1 MRGLFAVSPFLND
14 AKYRLRLRTAVAA
27 MAMSILPLAFAPA
40 QAQSPSSAQ
49 GADRITG
56 VVVNAAGDYLR
67 GAEVRV
73 EGSDIVS
80 VTDNDGRFTLQRVP
94 GSTHQLSIAYVGY
107 ETGHVA
113 AEPGAT
119 DVRVALNAQTTDASS
134 DIVVSGSRP
143 IAESEEAALQ
153 LKRSSTSL
161 VDVIAA
167 DSAGRFPDQNIA
179 AAVSRLPGVS
189 VGRDQGQERYIS
201 LRGAPAS
208 WTTLAFDG
216 VNVISPAGRETRFD
230 TIPSSIAS
238 QTIIRKAVTADMP
251 GETVAGNI
259 NIVTRSPFD
268 YPGLKGALDAGY
280 GFNDLGQGKQY
291 NLSGFLSDRFAN
303 DTLGV
308 LVGASR
314 YERDMVTDNF
324 ENDWEIASED
334 QEPGGQNRI
343 WASKHQNKL
352 YRLKRSNT
360 SYSGRLEWRPNGDN
374 KLFLLSIYSQF
385 RDDELRNAWVF
396 DLDQDAKKTG
406 SSTVGKT
413 TGYAD
418 IRNGNTPAQGTLYGA
433 EIESTLNSNSSR
445 QSIFTNTLAG
455 EHEMD
460 SWKLRW
466 RANYTRADD
475 RSKPPFG
482 SSWSSPSDF
491 TRRPTLV
498 YDFTD
503 PNLPKVQLFN
513 TVLNADGTYGAGA
526 SRPYISPTEL
536 NFLAMTRNRQ
546 LDRTNAYTAKLDVE
560 HTLDLFGA
568 NTVLQLGGEYDKR
581 IKTSTR
587 VVQEVTPATLGNA
600 RISRPTQADISI
612 DAPYK
617 GKLPL
622 GYGWKYF
629 SSELGEALFDRYL
642 AAGAVQVQ
650 ANTSEQNNYRV
661 SEEVIAGYAMGTT
674 YFDWGNVVYG
684 ARIEHIRNVGSALS
698 LIGDDWTPARVSN
711 SFTSVYPSIHV
722 NWDINRD
729 MKLRLSGN
737 TGAARPNYDA
747 LRPNFSYSD
756 VEQTVSGGNPR
767 AKPERAKGVDLYFEW
782 YMPSR
787 GFFSVGGYYKDL
799 RDILYD
805 VELPA
810 FGSDALNTTGVDR
823 SVYRYATIANGGGG
837 HIKGLEFAFSQPFEG
852 LARSMGLADWAQ
864 GFGIQA
870 NLTLNDSKATTP
882 DGRTTDL
889 PGASPLIYNVSGYYE
904 RYGFSARLSYQWQKA
919 YLDSLGAGD
928 IIGDAYWADV
938 ARLDASLRYS
948 INEHVQLYVDANN
961 LTNEPG
967 IRYQGDY
974 SRLIEHE
981 TFGRRYLAG
990 VRINF

>member
-1 MRGLFAVSPFLND
+1 MSIFLSNS
-14 AKYRLRLRTAVAA
+14 KSRLYLHVA
-27 MAMSILPLAFAPA
+27 MAAVVVPSLALTVAPA
-40 QAQSPSSAQ
+40 QAQSETAARAEGRVS
-49 GADRITG
+49 G
-56 VVVNAAGDYLR
+56 VVVNAAGDFLR

-73 EGSDIVS
+73 EGSDVVG
-80 VTDNDGRFTLQRVP
+80 VTDSDGRFTLQRVP
-94 GSTHQLSIAYVGY
+94 AGTQKLSIAYIGY
-107 ETGHVA
+107 ETGHQDVEA
-113 AEPGAT
+113 GAS
-119 DVRVALNAQTTDASS
+119 DVRVALSARTADNAS

-153 LKRSSTSL
+153 IKRSSTSL

-201 LRGAPAS
+201 LRGSPAS
-208 WTTLAFDG
+208 WTTMAFDG

-280 GFNDLGQGKQY
+280 GYNDLGQGKQY
-291 NLSGFLSDRFAN
+291 NFSGFLSDRFAN

-308 LVGASR
+308 LIGASR

-324 ENDWEIASED
+324 ENSWEISPED
-334 QEPGGQNRI
+334 QEAGGQDRI
-343 WASKHQNKL
+343 WNAKHQNKL
-352 YRLKRSNT
+352 YRLTRSNT
-360 SYSGRLEWRPNGDN
+360 SFSGRLEWRPDSDN
-374 KLFLLSIYSQF
+374 KVFLSSIYSQF

-418 IRNGNTPAQGTLYGA
+418 IRTGNTPMQGTLYGA

-460 SWKLRW
+460 SWKVRW
-466 RANYTRADD
+466 RLNYTRADD

-482 SSWSSPSDF
+482 SSWSSPTDF
-491 TRRPTLV
+491 TKRPTLV

-503 PNLPKVQLFN
+503 PNLSKVQLYN
-513 TVLNADGTYGAGA
+513 TVLNSNGTYSAGA

-536 NFLAMTRNRQ
+536 NFLSMTRNRQ
-546 LDRTNAYTAKLDVE
+546 LNRTNAYTAKLDVE

-568 NTVLQLGGEYDKR
+568 NTVFQFGGEYDKR
-581 IKTSTR
+581 TKTSTR
-587 VVQEVTPATLGNA
+587 VVQEVTAATLAAAGIA
-600 RISRPTQADISI
+600 RPTQADISI
-612 DAPYK
+612 DTPYK
-617 GKLPL
+617 GRLPM

-629 SSELGEALFDRYL
+629 SSDLGEALFDKYV
-642 AAGAVQVQ
+642 AAGASQIQ
-650 ANTSEQNNYRV
+650 KNTSEQNNYRV
-661 SEEVIAGYAMGTT
+661 SEEVLAGYAMGTT

-684 ARIEHIRNVGSALS
+684 ARIEHIRNTGAALS
-698 LIGDDWTPARVSN
+698 MIGNVWTPTRVSN

-737 TGAARPNYDA
+737 TGAARPNYDVM
-747 LRPNFSYSD
+747 RPNFSYSD
-756 VEQTVSGGNPR
+756 VEQTVSGGNPK

-799 RDILYD
+799 QDILYD
-805 VELPA
+805 VELPV
-810 FGSDALNTTGVDR
+810 FGSDVLNTTGVDR
-823 SVYRYATIANGGGG
+823 SGYRYSTVANGGSG
-837 HIKGLEFAFSQPFEG
+837 HIKGIEFAFSQPFEG
-852 LARSMGLADWAQ
+852 LARSVGLPDWAL
-864 GFGIQA
+864 GFGVQA

-904 RYGFSARLSYQWQKA
+904 RYGFSARVSYQWQKA

-948 INEHVQLYVDANN
+948 INENVQLYLDANN
-961 LTNEPG
+961 LTNEAG
-967 IRYQGDY
+967 IRYQGAY
-974 SRLIEHE
+974 SRPIEHE

-990 VRINF
+990 VRVNF